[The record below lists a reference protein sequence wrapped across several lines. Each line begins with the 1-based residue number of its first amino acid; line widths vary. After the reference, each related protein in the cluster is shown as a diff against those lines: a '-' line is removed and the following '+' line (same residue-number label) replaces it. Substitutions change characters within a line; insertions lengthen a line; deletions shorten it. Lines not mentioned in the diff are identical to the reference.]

1 MMTYELETFEWADIN
16 SDAKSFV
23 RCSNCDVAVQE
34 KDQEKIQDEANQRLE
49 LLRLKQK
56 DTYDAVMW
64 LRENKN
70 QFHHHIYEPM
80 MLEVRITS

>member
-1 MMTYELETFEWADIN
+1 MSYEQGTCERADIR
-16 SDAKSFV
+16 SDEKGFI
-23 RCSNCDVAVQE
+23 RCNNCDVVAVLE
-34 KDQEKIQDEANQRLE
+34 KEQQKIQDVANQRLE
-49 LLRLKQK
+49 LLRLKHK

-80 MLEVRITS
+80 MLEVRNAS